1 MKIVE
6 TKHKK
11 EKVPPREEKQE
22 RSRHAS
28 PKAVVI
34 KPAKGSSFAD
44 ILMDLKKRINPE
56 KMGAL
61 VHGNRTT
68 RSKDLLVE
76 LRCASEVRRRLS
88 SAFRHIDGS
97 RYVRYLV
104 LKTEVEISDINIT
117 TEVENGGEALRTF
130 FENNMALE
138 LKVSLKKRPYRS
150 PSGCWS
156 CGKEGYTAAVFSCRS
171 RCFLGVAKQEKTQI
185 NHLLRIM
192 RFAAFRKATPK
203 RKL

>member
-1 MKIVE
+1 M
-6 TKHKK
+6 
-11 EKVPPREEKQE
+11 
-22 RSRHAS
+22 RHAS

-34 KPAKGSSFAD
+34 KPAKGSSYAD
-44 ILMDLKKRINPE
+44 ILMDLKKRVNPE
-56 KMGAL
+56 KLGTT
-61 VHGNRTT
+61 VHEIRTT
-68 RSKDLLVE
+68 RSKDLLLE

-88 SAFRHIDGS
+88 SAFRYVGRS

-104 LKTEVEISDINIT
+104 LKTEVDISDINIT
-117 TEVENGGEALRTF
+117 TEVENGGEALQTF
-130 FENNMALE
+130 FKNNMALE
-138 LKVSLKKRPYRS
+138 LKVSLKKRPYRR

-171 RCFLGVAKQEKTQI
+171 RCFLGVAKQEKIRI

-192 RFAAFRKATPK
+192 SFAAFSKATPK